1 MACRN
6 FFFCLMLFFSV
17 ILLSCKKD
25 AAAEN
30 ELLYGKWKTSYGDT
44 ITFARENRSNILTY
58 DVSLNPTLP
67 VDTKTDF
74 RYVNGKLEIK
84 KYSGLADYSR
94 LETFKWKSVG
104 QSFEVQGLEWF
115 TFISS
120 TTTYF
125 TFTKIQ

>member
-1 MACRN
+1 MTCRSLL
-6 FFFCLMLFFSV
+6 FCLSLGFST
-17 ILLSCKKD
+17 ILLSCNKD
-25 AAAEN
+25 NTGEN
-30 ELLYGKWKTSYGDT
+30 NSLYGKWKTSYGDT
-44 ITFARENRSNILTY
+44 ITFAKENSNDILIY
-58 DVSLNPTLP
+58 DASLNPVLP

-84 KYSGLADYSR
+84 RYPGFDDFYR
-94 LETFKWKSVG
+94 LETFKWKTEG

-115 TFISS
+115 MFISS